1 MNTLEQI
8 ADLEKQYLL
17 QTYNRYPIAFS
28 RGKGVFL
35 FDLEGKRY
43 LDFVSGL
50 GVNALGHAHPRIVK
64 AIREQAAMLVH
75 ISNLYYHEYQGP
87 LAEKL
92 CKLSGLNRAFFS
104 NSGTEAIEGSI
115 KLARLAGHRAGGAAK
130 SRLVAL
136 DGSYHGRTFGAL
148 SLTGQDKHRK
158 GFEPLLEEVTFVK
171 QNDLASLR
179 AAISDETCA
188 IVLEPVFGEGGI
200 YECSVEFLQECRA
213 LADRHRAALIFDEI
227 QCGLGRTGT
236 MFAFQSFGVTPD
248 IVAIAKPIAAGLPL
262 GAFIA
267 KEEFASAI
275 SPGQHGTTFGGGPLA
290 CRVALEFLAIVE
302 EEKLL
307 ENVNKVGAY
316 LHQELNALADRHH
329 AALIF
334 DEIQCGLGRTGTMF
348 AFQSFGVTPDI
359 VAIAKPIAAG
369 LPLGAFLAKEE
380 FASAISPGQHG
391 TTFGGGPLA
400 CRVALEFLA
409 IVEEEK
415 LLENVNKVGAYLQ
428 QELKALAEKSA
439 AAREVR
445 GRGFIQGIELEIPAR
460 PIVDAGLAEG
470 VLFNSTQ
477 DTVVRFLPPF
487 LLEEKHVDKGIR
499 VLKKLLGKKR
509 KKAA

>member
-8 ADLEKQYLL
+8 AALERQYLL
-17 QTYNRYPIAFS
+17 PTYNRYPIAFS

-35 FDLEGKRY
+35 YDLEDNRY

-64 AIREQAAMLVH
+64 TIREQAAKLVH

-92 CKLSGLNRAFFS
+92 CRLSGLNRAFFS

-130 SRLVAL
+130 CRLVAL

-171 QNDLASLR
+171 QNDVQSLR

-236 MFAFQSFGVTPD
+236 IFAFQSFGVVPD
-248 IVAIAKPIAAGLPL
+248 
-262 GAFIA
+262 
-267 KEEFASAI
+267 
-275 SPGQHGTTFGGGPLA
+275 
-290 CRVALEFLAIVE
+290 
-302 EEKLL
+302 
-307 ENVNKVGAY
+307 
-316 LHQELNALADRHH
+316 
-329 AALIF
+329 
-334 DEIQCGLGRTGTMF
+334 M
-348 AFQSFGVTPDI
+348 

-380 FASAISPGQHG
+380 FATAISAGQHG

-428 QELKALAEKSA
+428 QELKSVVEKRSA
-439 AAREVR
+439 ATGVR
-445 GRGFIQGIELEIPAR
+445 GRGFIQGIQLEIPAR
-460 PIVDAGLAEG
+460 PIVDAGLVEG

-477 DTVVRFLPPF
+477 DTVVRFLPPY

-499 VLKKLLGKKR
+499 VLKKLLGRK

>member
-1 MNTLEQI
+1 MKTFEQI
-8 ADLEKQYLL
+8 AELERRYLL
-17 QTYNRYPIAFS
+17 GTYNRYPIALT

-35 FDLEGKRY
+35 YDLDDKRY
-43 LDFVSGL
+43 LDFVAGL

-64 AIREQAAMLVH
+64 TIREQAAKLIHV
-75 ISNLYYHEYQGP
+75 SNLYYHEYQGE

-92 CKLSGLNRAFFS
+92 CTLSGGSSGMSRAFFS

-115 KLARLAGHRAGGAAK
+115 KLARLAGHRAGGEAK

-136 DGSYHGRTFGAL
+136 EGSYHGRTFGAL
-148 SLTGQDKHRK
+148 SLTGQEKHRK
-158 GFEPLLEEVTFVK
+158 GFEPLLEEVTFVG
-171 QNDLASLR
+171 QNDVEGLR
-179 AAISDETCA
+179 AAVNDNTCA
-188 IVLEPVFGEGGI
+188 IVLEPIFGEGGI
-200 YECSVEFLQECRA
+200 YECSVEFLQECRR
-213 LADRHRAALIFDEI
+213 LAD
-227 QCGLGRTGT
+227 
-236 MFAFQSFGVTPD
+236 
-248 IVAIAKPIAAGLPL
+248 
-262 GAFIA
+262 
-267 KEEFASAI
+267 
-275 SPGQHGTTFGGGPLA
+275 QHKA
-290 CRVALEFLAIVE
+290 V
-302 EEKLL
+302 
-307 ENVNKVGAY
+307 
-316 LHQELNALADRHH
+316 
-329 AALIF
+329 LIF

-415 LLENVNKVGAYLQ
+415 LLESVNKVGAYLQ
-428 QELKALAEKSA
+428 QELKALIEKRA
-439 AAREVR
+439 AAQEVR
-445 GRGFIQGIELEIPAR
+445 GRGFIQGIQLDVPAR
-460 PIVDAGLAEG
+460 PIVDAALAEG

-499 VLKKLLGKKR
+499 VLKKLLAKKR
-509 KKAA
+509 KAA

>member
-1 MNTLEQI
+1 MERVQLSLGDGFTFTIVPGVGNAGLLSGVLQALLRSRIGTIRLPIESRLPMKTFEQI
-8 ADLEKQYLL
+8 AELERRYLL
-17 QTYNRYPIAFS
+17 GTYNRYPIALT

-35 FDLEGKRY
+35 YDLEDKRY
-43 LDFVSGL
+43 LDFVAGL

-64 AIREQAAMLVH
+64 TIREQAAKLIHV
-75 ISNLYYHEYQGP
+75 SNLYYHEYQGE

-92 CKLSGLNRAFFS
+92 CTLSGGSSGMSRAFFS

-115 KLARLAGHRAGGAAK
+115 KLARLAGHRAGGEAK

-148 SLTGQDKHRK
+148 SLTGQEKHRK
-158 GFEPLLEEVTFVK
+158 GFEPLLEEVTFVR
-171 QNDLASLR
+171 QNDVEGLR
-179 AAISDETCA
+179 AAVNDNTCA
-188 IVLEPVFGEGGI
+188 IVLEPIFGEGGI
-200 YECSVEFLQECRA
+200 YECSAEFLQECRR
-213 LADRHRAALIFDEI
+213 LADQHRAALIFDEI

-236 MFAFQSFGVTPD
+236 
-248 IVAIAKPIAAGLPL
+248 I
-262 GAFIA
+262 
-267 KEEFASAI
+267 
-275 SPGQHGTTFGGGPLA
+275 
-290 CRVALEFLAIVE
+290 
-302 EEKLL
+302 
-307 ENVNKVGAY
+307 
-316 LHQELNALADRHH
+316 
-329 AALIF
+329 
-334 DEIQCGLGRTGTMF
+334 F

-409 IVEEEK
+409 IVEDEK

-428 QELKALAEKSA
+428 QELKALIEKRA
-439 AAREVR
+439 AAQEVR
-445 GRGFIQGIELEIPAR
+445 GRGFIQGIQLEVPAR
-460 PIVDAGLAEG
+460 PIVDAALAEG

-499 VLKKLLGKKR
+499 VLKKVLGKR
-509 KKAA
+509 QKAA